1 MKRFCPILNEYISN
15 FNQKRTFS
23 QITFFETTY
32 AYKNCRKKNWGEKI
46 FLDPPLRENSRQ
58 KRKNAKNETFQ
69 AKKGQNMT
77 EKMIYS
83 NFS

>member
-32 AYKNCRKKNWGEKI
+32 AYKNCRKKIGAKKI
-46 FLDPPLRENSRQ
+46 FWTPLSEKKVARKE
-58 KRKNAKNETFQ
+58 KNAK
-69 AKKGQNMT
+69 K
-77 EKMIYS
+77 
-83 NFS
+83 